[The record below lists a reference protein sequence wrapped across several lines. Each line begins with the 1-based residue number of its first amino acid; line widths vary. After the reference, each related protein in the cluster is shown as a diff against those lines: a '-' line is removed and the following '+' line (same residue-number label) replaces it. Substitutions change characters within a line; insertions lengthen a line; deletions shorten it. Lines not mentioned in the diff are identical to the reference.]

1 MLYFLS
7 PSQAVANNSQIGTDN
22 FFSFN
27 FSTISKSTVKE
38 NIVLYKAYYALLF
51 KDIIGQ
57 NNQEDY
63 IPAILKVINYLNG
76 QKYPIMSKVHNK

>member
-1 MLYFLS
+1 M
-7 PSQAVANNSQIGTDN
+7 ANMTTQIDVIIG
-22 FFSFN
+22 S
-27 FSTISKSTVKE
+27 SYWKLWLKE

-63 IPAILKVINYLNG
+63 ILAILKVISYLNG

>member
-7 PSQAVANNSQIGTDN
+7 LSQAVANNSQTGTDS

-27 FSTISKSTVKE
+27 FSTISKSAVKE

-63 IPAILKVINYLNG
+63 IPAILKVISYLNG
-76 QKYPIMSKVHNK
+76 QKYLIMSKVHNK